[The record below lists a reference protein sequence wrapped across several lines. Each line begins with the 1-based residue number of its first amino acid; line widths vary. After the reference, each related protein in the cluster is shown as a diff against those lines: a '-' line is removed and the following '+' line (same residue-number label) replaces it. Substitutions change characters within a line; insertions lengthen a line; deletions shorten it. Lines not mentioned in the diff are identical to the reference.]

1 MRALACRTIE
11 STYRVNTLEWRRRWL
26 GVQKCR
32 RWTRRLQ
39 AGMRVLLVRLEPQ
52 CRANCRLTG
61 QWSVVSGLAYL
72 FYFRLRVPE
81 TFYLPRHSSSL
92 RAIPLPSSSTDNRPF
107 HSGSSPRKVHSD
119 PVCAQGDGPTSS
131 DTRCQ
136 AGFQAIERLAQQAV
150 RPRVVNLVPARSRA
164 EGQ

>member
-1 MRALACRTIE
+1 VPLE
-11 STYRVNTLEWRRRWL
+11 FTLWS
-26 GVQKCR
+26 GGGGGGCTKMQKVDEAS
-32 RWTRRLQ
+32 
-39 AGMRVLLVRLEPQ
+39 AGWDASFCWCGSSRSAEQIVDSLVS
-52 CRANCRLTG
+52 G
-61 QWSVVSGLAYL
+61 QWFSGLAYL

-119 PVCAQGDGPTSS
+119 PVCAQGNGPTSS

-136 AGFQAIERLAQQAV
+136 AGFQAIEKLAQQPV
-150 RPRVVNLVPARSRA
+150 RPRVVNRIPARSRA
-164 EGQ
+164 KG